1 MAVGVSFP
9 SLGRAVIDL
18 ILPARCAGCGELG
31 AACCTRC
38 RTVWQ
43 APRPVARGP
52 TVEAGQVGTVYALA
66 RYTGVP
72 RRLVLAF
79 KERGR
84 RDLARPLGEA
94 LAGAL
99 PYLRGPRPDAAGTW
113 WLVPAPSRAAAAR
126 SRGGSHLLA
135 LAGCCAAAMGAAG
148 LRAVVAPALSLARG
162 ARDAVGLDHRER
174 AANLAGRMRLHA
186 DRAPPAGTPLVLL
199 DDVLTTGATARA
211 CVAALSAGGLHT
223 TGVLVL
229 TAAG

>member
-1 MAVGVSFP
+1 
-9 SLGRAVIDL
+9 
-18 ILPARCAGCGELG
+18 
-31 AACCTRC
+31 
-38 RTVWQ
+38 
-43 APRPVARGP
+43 
-52 TVEAGQVGTVYALA
+52 
-66 RYTGVP
+66 
-72 RRLVLAF
+72 
-79 KERGR
+79 
-84 RDLARPLGEA
+84 
-94 LAGAL
+94 
-99 PYLRGPRPDAAGTW
+99 
-113 WLVPAPSRAAAAR
+113 
-126 SRGGSHLLA
+126 
-135 LAGCCAAAMGAAG
+135 AMGAAG